1 MTLQLLTSEFP
12 YHRGNFF
19 FFFISVVCLVAFRT
33 IASVEHVLCLKN
45 SSVAG
50 SCHPL
55 DREGNISYA
64 SHYDAGG
71 IRGYCPRDVPGPPL
85 RLHVRNLRRAGGRPS
100 HPHHRYYC
108 YRIIACD
115 TPVSYITGLIMDFL
129 GNNFANFYKSERR
142 REQIEEKKKALEALK
157 REGLITPF
165 GEHIRL
171 TIPDQD
177 HGRGHNTRPGP
188 W

>member
-1 MTLQLLTSEFP
+1 
-12 YHRGNFF
+12 
-19 FFFISVVCLVAFRT
+19 
-33 IASVEHVLCLKN
+33 
-45 SSVAG
+45 
-50 SCHPL
+50 
-55 DREGNISYA
+55 
-64 SHYDAGG
+64 
-71 IRGYCPRDVPGPPL
+71 
-85 RLHVRNLRRAGGRPS
+85 
-100 HPHHRYYC
+100 
-108 YRIIACD
+108 
-115 TPVSYITGLIMDFL
+115 MDFL

-177 HGRGHNTRPGP
+177 HGRLTIPDQDHGRGHNTRPGS